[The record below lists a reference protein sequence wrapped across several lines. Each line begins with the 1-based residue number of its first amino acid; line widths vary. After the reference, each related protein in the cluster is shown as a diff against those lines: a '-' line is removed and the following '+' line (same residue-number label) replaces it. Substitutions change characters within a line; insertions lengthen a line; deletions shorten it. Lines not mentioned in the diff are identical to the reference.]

1 MTTAYTSLLG
11 LALPVTGELS
21 GTWGDTVN
29 NSITSLL
36 DSAVSGTTTIS
47 TDADIT
53 LSTTTGAAN
62 EAREAIILWTAGG
75 TVTRN
80 ITAPAQ
86 SKVYVVIN
94 KSSSTQSIV
103 LRGVGPT
110 TGVTIVQ
117 GEKAVC
123 AWNGTDFVKVANTS
137 GAGAFTDLYA
147 SGNVGVGTAS
157 PVAKLAVVG
166 GTSNA
171 SSLATAYSLAAFNII
186 PKSTSGYSLQFGS
199 GPSDLPYIQMSAGGS
214 SAGDLLIQ
222 PYGGKVGVGT
232 TSPNASAN
240 VTVKQGT
247 SGYQLQLEQ
256 SNATD
261 GYGLRCNSA
270 DGDLTFSRYAS
281 SAYREDMRLQN
292 TSGRHNGRLL
302 IGAVAN
308 RSGESKLEIVGPAST
323 PLSIYMFKTAQ
334 VEVNIGFGDGGD
346 SNFYITTGG
355 TTIGTSGV
363 YLTNTGNSWNSVSDE
378 RMKTIVEPIEN
389 ASAKL
394 ATLRTV
400 IGYFNNDTTQTR
412 RPFLI
417 AQDVQA
423 VLPEAV
429 NVQNPETGTLGMSYT
444 DTIPLLVAAINELR
458 AEFDAYKAAHP

>member
-75 TVTRN
+75 TATRN

-86 SKVYVVIN
+86 SKVYAVIN

-137 GAGAFTDLYA
+137 GAGAFTSLDYTTTLTGGTGIVNFGSGQFYKDA
-147 SGNVGVGTAS
+147 SGNVGMGTAS
-157 PVAKLAVVG
+157 PSTYQDSQGRVLVTGSSPNWATIQGRTDGPSGASNG
-166 GTSNA
+166 ASYGGSYSTNPINGARIFFGATGTSGQQGVILFYTKGLDN
-171 SSLATAYSLAAFNII
+171 N
-186 PKSTSGYSLQFGS
+186 ST
-199 GPSDLPYIQMSAGGS
+199 
-214 SAGDLLIQ
+214 Q
-222 PYGGKVGVGT
+222 PLERMRIDNNGLVAVNT
-232 TSPNASAN
+232 ITPNASAN

-256 SNATD
+256 SNSTD

-308 RSGESKLEIVGPAST
+308 RSGESKLEIVGPSST
-323 PLSIYMFKTAQ
+323 PLSIYMLKTAQ
-334 VEVNIGFGDGGD
+334 VEVNLGFGDGGD
-346 SNFYITTGG
+346 SNFYINSGS

-363 YLTNTGNSWNSVSDE
+363 FLTNAGNSWNSVSDE

-400 IGYFNNDTTQTR
+400 IGYFNNDT
-412 RPFLI
+412 
-417 AQDVQA
+417 
-423 VLPEAV
+423 
-429 NVQNPETGTLGMSYT
+429 
-444 DTIPLLVAAINELR
+444 
-458 AEFDAYKAAHP
+458 K

>member
-1 MTTAYTSLLG
+1 VGYQAGYSNSTSQGNTLIG
-11 LALPVTGELS
+11 YQAGYATTGELNTFV
-21 GTWGDTVN
+21 G
-29 NSITSLL
+29 
-36 DSAVSGTTTIS
+36 
-47 TDADIT
+47 
-53 LSTTTGAAN
+53 
-62 EAREAIILWTAGG
+62 
-75 TVTRN
+75 
-80 ITAPAQ
+80 
-86 SKVYVVIN
+86 
-94 KSSSTQSIV
+94 KSS
-103 LRGVGPT
+103 G
-110 TGVTIVQ
+110 
-117 GEKAVC
+117 A
-123 AWNGTDFVKVANTS
+123 ANTS
-137 GAGAFTDLYA
+137 GNYNVALGWLSGNALTTGINNTFIGTGAASAVTTGSKNTVIGNYNGSAAPISATGSNYIVLSDGDGNVRQTIDS
-147 SGNVGVGTAS
+147 SGNVG
-157 PVAKLAVVG
+157 
-166 GTSNA
+166 
-171 SSLATAYSLAAFNII
+171 
-186 PKSTSGYSLQFGS
+186 
-199 GPSDLPYIQMSAGGS
+199 M
-214 SAGDLLIQ
+214 
-222 PYGGKVGVGT
+222 GT
-232 TSPNASAN
+232 TSPSTYANGYGPVLVTGSSPNWATIQGRTDGPSGVSNGASYGGSYSTNPINGARIFFGATGTSGQQGVILFYTKGLDNNSTQPLERMRIDNNGLVAVNTTTPNASAN

-308 RSGESKLEIVGPAST
+308 RSGESKLEIVGPSST
-323 PLSIYMFKTAQ
+323 PLSIYMLKTAQ
-334 VEVNIGFGDGGD
+334 VEVNLGFGDGGD
-346 SNFYITTGG
+346 SNFYINSGS

-363 YLTNTGNSWNSVSDE
+363 FLTNAGNSWNSVSDE

-412 RPFLI
+412 KPFLI

-444 DTIPLLVAAINELR
+444 DTIPLLVAAINELK
-458 AEFDAYKAAHP
+458 AEFDAYKSTHP

>member
-62 EAREAIILWTAGG
+62 EAREATILWTAGG
-75 TVTRN
+75 TATRN

-137 GAGAFTDLYA
+137 GAGAFTSLDYTTTLTGGTGIVNFGSGQFYKDA
-147 SGNVGVGTAS
+147 SGNVGMGTAS
-157 PVAKLAVVG
+157 PQSKLHVYTGASGVTPNSESKLTVESSG
-166 GTSNA
+166 TAAIGILAPAANESIVYFGNPTSNVDGGIVYNHN
-171 SSLATAYSLAAFNII
+171 SRNMIFRTAGNTNRMRMDSTGRLII
-186 PKSTSGYSLQFGS
+186 GADT
-199 GPSDLPYIQMSAGGS
+199 A
-214 SAGDLLIQ
+214 
-222 PYGGKVGVGT
+222 
-232 TSPNASAN
+232 NAS
-240 VTVKQGT
+240 
-247 SGYQLQLEQ
+247 
-256 SNATD
+256 
-261 GYGLRCNSA
+261 
-270 DGDLTFSRYAS
+270 
-281 SAYREDMRLQN
+281 
-292 TSGRHNGRLL
+292 
-302 IGAVAN
+302 
-308 RSGESKLEIVGPAST
+308 ESKLEIRGPSNT
-323 PLSIYMFKTAQ
+323 GLSIYMLKAGQ
-334 VEVNIGFGDGGD
+334 VEVNMGFGGGGD
-346 SNFYITTGG
+346 SNFYINSGSN
-355 TTIGTSGV
+355 TIGTSGV
-363 YLTNTGNSWNSVSDE
+363 YLPNVGYSGGSVSDE
-378 RMKTIVEPIEN
+378 RMKTIIEPIEN
-389 ASAKL
+389 ASAKV

-429 NVQNPETGTLGMSYT
+429 SVQNTETGTLGMSYT
-444 DTIPLLVAAINELR
+444 DTIPLLVAAINEQQALITSLTAR
-458 AEFDAYKAAHP
+458 VAALEGASA